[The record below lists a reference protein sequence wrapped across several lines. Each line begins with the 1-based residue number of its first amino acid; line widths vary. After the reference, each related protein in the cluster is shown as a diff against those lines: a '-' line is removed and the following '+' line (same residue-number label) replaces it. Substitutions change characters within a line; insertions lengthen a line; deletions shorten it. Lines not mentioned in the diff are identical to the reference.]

1 MVAFNVVHEWMSQ
14 ANLIIFVVILSV
26 LIVLS
31 IFLERRKKFVW
42 HGNSML
48 VVFMVAILLT
58 IFQMGPS
65 FVRAVGET
73 MNGFNGVALMGIIH
87 GAAGLATIL
96 VGVWLLTGWFLSQ
109 SSGEIRFCA
118 PRKNLMREISILW
131 VIALGLGIAYYPL
144 HLIFT

>member
-1 MVAFNVVHEWMSQ
+1 MVTLTVVHEWMSQ
-14 ANLIIFVVILSV
+14 ANLVIFVVILSV
-26 LIVLS
+26 LIILS
-31 IFLERRKKFVW
+31 IFVERRKKFVW

-58 IFQMGPS
+58 IIHMGPY
-65 FVRAVGET
+65 FIRAVGET
-73 MNGFNGVALMGIIH
+73 LNEFNGVALLGIIH

-96 VGVWLLTGWFLSQ
+96 IGVWLLSGWFLSE

-118 PRKNLMREISILW
+118 PRKKLMRKISILW
-131 VIALGLGIAYYPL
+131 VIALGLGIAYYLL

>member
-1 MVAFNVVHEWMSQ
+1 MVAFTVVHEWMSQ

-42 HGNSML
+42 HGNSIL
-48 VVFMVAILLT
+48 VVFMVAVLLT
-58 IFQMGPS
+58 IIHMGPS
-65 FVRAVGET
+65 FVRAVGE
-73 MNGFNGVALMGIIH
+73 MLNEFNYVALLGVIH
-87 GAAGLATIL
+87 GTAGLTTIL
-96 VGVWLLTGWFLSQ
+96 VGVWLLSGWFLSE
-109 SSGEIRFCA
+109 SNGEIRFCA
-118 PRKNLMREISILW
+118 PRKNLMRKISILW

>member
-1 MVAFNVVHEWMSQ
+1 MVAFTVVHEWMSQ

-42 HGNSML
+42 HGNLIL
-48 VVFMVAILLT
+48 VVFMVAVLLT
-58 IFQMGPS
+58 IIHMGPS
-65 FVRAVGET
+65 FVRAVGE
-73 MNGFNGVALMGIIH
+73 MLNEFNGVALLGVIH
-87 GAAGLATIL
+87 GAAGITTIL
-96 VGVWLLTGWFLSQ
+96 VGVWLLSGWFLSE
-109 SSGEIRFCA
+109 SNGEISFCA
-118 PRKNLMREISILW
+118 PRKNLMRKISILW

>member
-1 MVAFNVVHEWMSQ
+1 MVAFTVVHEWMSQ
-14 ANLIIFVVILSV
+14 ANLMIFVVILSV

-31 IFLERRKKFVW
+31 IFLERRKKFVL

-65 FVRAVGET
+65 FVRAIGET
-73 MNGFNGVALMGIIH
+73 LNGFNGVALMGIIH

-96 VGVWLLTGWFLSQ
+96 VGVWLLSGWFLSE

-118 PRKNLMREISILW
+118 PRKNLMRKISILW
-131 VIALGLGIAYYPL
+131 VIALGLGIACLLY
-144 HLIFT
+144 TSDA